1 MAPDKFKGTLSAG
14 EAADAIAAGVAA
26 FQPTARVTRI
36 PMADGGEGT
45 LAALMGSK
53 GGELREFEV
62 EGPLG
67 EPTTAPVAL
76 LDDGSAVVEMAT
88 ASGLQLIAGR
98 EDPLRASSV
107 GTGRLIAHALKS
119 LRDGAVIVGVG
130 GSASTDGGTG
140 AATAIGWRF
149 LDDRGRDLAPGGVEL
164 ERLAAIATPVSV
176 PQNVVAACDVM
187 TALTGEDGAAKRFA
201 PQKGATPEQV
211 ERLEAGMLKLQEVV
225 ANELGIYLEQ
235 VPGAGAGGGMGA
247 GLAAFFG
254 AEVRRGSDVVADVVG
269 LDGSLSGATLVMT
282 GEGRL
287 DAASTTGKVPGGV
300 LERAKRA
307 GVPCLVVAGDI
318 SLSDDEVARAGYAGA
333 ISVVA
338 SGHGGDPPGDGVARA
353 AEALLRAYAE
363 QS

>member
-26 FQPTARVTRI
+26 ALPAARVILI

-53 GGELREFEV
+53 GGELLEFEV

-67 EPTTAPVAL
+67 EPTVAPIAL
-76 LDDGSAVVEMAT
+76 LEDGSAVVEMAT

-107 GTGRLIAHALKS
+107 GTGRLIAHALES
-119 LRDGAVIVGVG
+119 MRAGALIVGVG

-149 LDDRGRDLAPGGVEL
+149 LDERGRDLAPGGSEL
-164 ERLAAIATPVSV
+164 ERLAEIATPASV
-176 PQNVVAACDVM
+176 PRQVVAACDVM
-187 TALTGEDGAAKRFA
+187 TALTGEGGAAKRFA
-201 PQKGATPEQV
+201 PQKRATPAEV
-211 ERLEAGMLKLQEVV
+211 DLLEAGLLKLQEVV
-225 ANELGIYLEQ
+225 ARDLGIHLER

-254 AEVRRGSDVVADVVG
+254 AEIRRGSDVVADVVG
-269 LDGSLSGATLVMT
+269 LDG
-282 GEGRL
+282 
-287 DAASTTGKVPGGV
+287 
-300 LERAKRA
+300 
-307 GVPCLVVAGDI
+307 
-318 SLSDDEVARAGYAGA
+318 
-333 ISVVA
+333 
-338 SGHGGDPPGDGVARA
+338 
-353 AEALLRAYAE
+353 RAYG
-363 QS
+363 SDPRHHR